1 MTKLIDITG
10 KALSGEW
17 GNEDESG
24 NGIPV
29 LRTTN
34 FTNEGVVNF
43 DNVITRVITK
53 KNIQEKFL
61 KNGDIILE
69 KSGGSDKQPVGR
81 VVYFEGPNDTY
92 LFNNFTGLLR
102 VKDQTKWLPKFVFY
116 SLYSNYRKGGTIPFE
131 NKTTGLHNLKTDD
144 YVARYEVLDLP
155 YLEQQIIVETLD
167 KTRAIIDARNQEL
180 QTLDE
185 LIKAR
190 FVEMFGNP
198 FASPK
203 WNIEKMKDCTIT
215 ISDGSTINKD
225 YYQENGDVLF
235 LRIQNV
241 WFNEFRLD
249 DSVYISNET
258 NEMYGETSLRH
269 GDLLIT
275 KIGRY
280 YTQDSSLGRV
290 SLYLG
295 EDNKANYSNNIM
307 RIRFSNKL
315 VSEYVNVLLNL
326 DDYNKYIRSV
336 SKGGTDKRALSKT
349 IIGEFPIIV
358 PPIELQNEF
367 AEFVKEVDKSKV
379 VVQKAL
385 DEAQTLFD
393 SLMQQY
399 FG

>member
-190 FVEMFGNP
+190 FVEMFGEPIYNT
-198 FASPK
+198 K
-203 WNIEKMKDCTIT
+203 RLETKDL
-215 ISDGSTINKD
+215 K
-225 YYQENGDVLF
+225 DVLILKAGDF
-235 LRIQNV
+235 TPASNI
-241 WFNEFRLD
+241 FEKP
-249 DSVYISNET
+249 NET
-258 NEMYGETSLRH
+258 NKYPCYG
-269 GDLLIT
+269 GN
-275 KIGRY
+275 G
-280 YTQDSSLGRV
+280 
-290 SLYLG
+290 
-295 EDNKANYSNNIM
+295 
-307 RIRFSNKL
+307 IRGY
-315 VSEYVNVLLNL
+315 VSEYNQDGEYSLIGRQGALSGNVQFAKGQFKNTEHALLVTPIVEMNSIWLYHLLINL
-326 DDYNKYIRSV
+326 DLKRYQTGAAQPGLSV
-336 SKGGTDKRALSKT
+336 KNLQEIQ
-349 IIGEFPIIV
+349 IINVSIDE
-358 PPIELQNEF
+358 QNEF
-367 AEFVKEVDKSKV
+367 AEFVQEVDKSKV
-379 VVQKAL
+379 VVQKC
-385 DEAQTLFD
+385 T
-393 SLMQQY
+393 
-399 FG
+399 